1 MDLNSVDLNS
11 VDLNSVDLN
20 SLPKIIE
27 DNKYAK
33 IYVTMENGN
42 QLCYDRVVR
51 IYISRGN
58 GLAITQ
64 ISDGG
69 QDLWEVNP
77 GDLIDHL
84 GKLVGVT
91 YNLVIGRYEKFKK
104 IEISINDK
112 VIQRHKYNDSFQC
125 SNIMIN

>member
-1 MDLNSVDLNS
+1 MNLNLGDLI
-11 VDLNSVDLN
+11 SVDLN
-20 SLPKIIE
+20 SLPKFIE
-27 DNKYAK
+27 DNKHAK
-33 IYVTMENGN
+33 IYVTMNDGN
-42 QLCYDRVVR
+42 QLCYDRVVG

-69 QDLWEVNP
+69 QDLWEANP
-77 GDLIDHL
+77 GEMLDHL

-104 IEISINDK
+104 IEICINDDI
-112 VIQRHKYNDSFQC
+112 IQRHIYNESFQC
-125 SNIMIN
+125 SNIIIN

>member
-1 MDLNSVDLNS
+1 MDLITI
-11 VDLNSVDLN
+11 DLN
-20 SLPKIIE
+20 SLPKFIE

-33 IYVTMENGN
+33 IYVTMSNGN
-42 QLCYDRVVR
+42 QLCYDRVVG

-64 ISDGG
+64 ISNGC

-77 GDLIDHL
+77 GELVDHL

-91 YNLVIGRYEKFKK
+91 YNLVIGKYEKFKK
-104 IEISINDK
+104 IEISINNE
-112 VIQRHKYNDSFQC
+112 VIQRHKYNDSFRY
-125 SNIMIN
+125 SNISITEN

>member
-1 MDLNSVDLNS
+1 MDLNTIDLNTMNLNTI
-11 VDLNSVDLN
+11 DLKK
-20 SLPKIIE
+20 LPKFIE
-27 DNKYAK
+27 DNKHAK
-33 IYVTMENGN
+33 IYVTMEDGN
-42 QLCYDRVVR
+42 QLCYDRVVG

-69 QDLWEVNP
+69 QDLWEVSP
-77 GDLIDHL
+77 GEMIDHL

-104 IEISINDK
+104 IEIFINDN